1 MISVIAPVG
10 VTVAFA
16 LAIVSVWVVK
26 PGSKLWRLNDTGYDK
41 NRPPS
46 EKEWRRSQVRYT
58 ILLVF
63 LGILFT
69 FIAWLSLTA

>member
-10 VTVAFA
+10 VAVAFA
-16 LAIVSVWVVK
+16 LAIISVWVVK
-26 PGSKLWRLNDTGYDK
+26 PGSKLWRLKDTGYDK

-46 EKEWRRSQVRYT
+46 EKEWRKSQIHYT

-63 LGILFT
+63 LGILF
-69 FIAWLSLTA
+69 ISLTWISLSF

>member
-10 VTVAFA
+10 VAVAFA
-16 LAIVSVWVVK
+16 LAIISVWVAK

-46 EKEWRRSQVRYT
+46 KKEWLKSKIRYT
-58 ILLVF
+58 ILLIF
-63 LGILFT
+63 LGILSVVVT
-69 FIAWLSLTA
+69 CISLSA

>member
-10 VTVAFA
+10 VAVAFA
-16 LAIVSVWVVK
+16 LAIISVWIVK

-41 NRPPS
+41 SHPPS
-46 EKEWRRSQVRYT
+46 EKEWRKSQTRYT
-58 ILLVF
+58 ILLFF

-69 FIAWLSLTA
+69 CVTWISLSA

>member
-10 VTVAFA
+10 VAAAFA
-16 LAIVSVWVVK
+16 LAIILVWVVK

-46 EKEWRRSQVRYT
+46 EKEWRKSQVSYT
-58 ILLVF
+58 IMLIL

-69 FIAWLSLTA
+69 AITWISLSA